1 MQGNLSEFGLND
13 LLLLATNG
21 KKSGVLK
28 LAHGRESVEVFFT
41 DGAIV
46 HATCP
51 IGEGEKALLYA
62 VTWADG
68 AFSLDPL
75 GAADTITIQKSSTEI
90 LTEIQSVA
98 QEWQTILT
106 LIPSSEAIF
115 RLADLNDDQ
124 AAPITVPN
132 VGWRVLSKLDG
143 VRTLQDVA
151 DLLRIPFPYVAKVIF
166 NLHKSGLVESIVE
179 TKPIGETKPAV
190 EPKPAVDLVPKALLN
205 RVTEIL
211 TEVMGPMA
219 PLVLRD
225 QLKALGASA
234 NNLPEAKLDDLI
246 VLVGLEITDA
256 KLKKKFDEA
265 VREEI
270 ASFKSL

>member
-68 AFSLDPL
+68 TFSLDPL
-75 GAADTITIQKSSTEI
+75 GAAAAITIQKSSLEI
-90 LTEIQSVA
+90 LTEIESVA

-106 LIPSSEAIF
+106 LVPSSEAIF

-151 DLLRIPFPYVAKVIF
+151 DLLRIPFPYVARVIF

-179 TKPIGETKPAV
+179 TKTIV
-190 EPKPAVDLVPKALLN
+190 EPKPAVDFVPKALLN
-205 RVTEIL
+205 RLTEIL
-211 TEVMGPMA
+211 TEVIGPMA

-246 VLVGLEITDA
+246 VLVGLEIADA